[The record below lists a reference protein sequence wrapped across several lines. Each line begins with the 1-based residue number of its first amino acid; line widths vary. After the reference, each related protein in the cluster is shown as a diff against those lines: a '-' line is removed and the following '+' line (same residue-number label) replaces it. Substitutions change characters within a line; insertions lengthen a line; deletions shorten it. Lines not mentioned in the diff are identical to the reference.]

1 MSYCLAYSGKAAGEK
16 RNREERLEKT
26 MVEVVDRIM
35 KAQETSDGMF
45 ALLEEKRM
53 RLEEKL
59 LGSEERQRH

>member
-1 MSYCLAYSGKAAGEK
+1 
-16 RNREERLEKT
+16 
-26 MVEVVDRIM
+26 MVEVVDHIM
-35 KAQETSDGMF
+35 KAQETSDGNL